1 MTTAHERSDG
11 FGKPSD
17 EACAVAQAQRRP
29 RRRASSTKPTH
40 RRGNA
45 DGRPQEAPQKAQRAA
60 KNEKGPGGIERTNE
74 AQTASERASKLR
86 LSALAPPRRS
96 ATCASR
102 EVVAH
107 GARATVECL
116 RRAHPDHRVADAY
129 LWQLDET
136 GALAGKNGL
145 ERKNSCDA
153 TPASQGGQSGPTP
166 LCAGSKNSWTAS
178 STGCPAR
185 TRR

>member
-1 MTTAHERSDG
+1 MGSASQAT
-11 FGKPSD
+11 KP
-17 EACAVAQAQRRP
+17 AP
-29 RRRASSTKPTH
+29 WRRRRDAPGGARPPPNRHTGAATPTDGLK
-40 RRGNA
+40 RRL
-45 DGRPQEAPQKAQRAA
+45 RRTQRAA
-60 KNEKGPGGIERTNE
+60 KNEKGPGGVERTNE
-74 AQTASERASKLR
+74 AQTASERARRLR
-86 LSALAPPRRS
+86 FSALAPPRRS

-136 GALAGKNGL
+136 GALAGKNGV